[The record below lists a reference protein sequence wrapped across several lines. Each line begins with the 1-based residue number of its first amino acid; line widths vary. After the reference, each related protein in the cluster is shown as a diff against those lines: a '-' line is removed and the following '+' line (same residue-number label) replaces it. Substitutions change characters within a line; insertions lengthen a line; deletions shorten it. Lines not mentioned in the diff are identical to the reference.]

1 MDLIVLVFAT
11 DGGWQVFKTKPW
23 LWYVELNKAVIF
35 FEHFSKVLVQKVID
49 SELASQRVSQIGH
62 IRNS

>member
-1 MDLIVLVFAT
+1 MYLIVLVFAT
-11 DGGWQVFKTKPW
+11 DGGWQVFKTKAW
-23 LWYVELNKAVIF
+23 LRYVELNKAVIF
-35 FEHFSKVLVQKVID
+35 LENFSKVLVQKVID